1 MYWKRINKIVD
12 DGCQAYTDVKYI
24 CSNCG
29 EVAPLN
35 DWYMY
40 DLVEICPNCGEHWS
54 QDEWLESELEKMPYS
69 ET

>member
-12 DGCQAYTDVKYI
+12 DGCQAYIDVTYK
-24 CSNCG
+24 CSKCG
-29 EVAPLN
+29 AVAPVN
-35 DWYMY
+35 EWYMY

-54 QDEWLESELEKMPYS
+54 RDEWLVSEMEKMPCS